1 MTNLLIYAI
10 MVTLMSYAILA
21 AYFDGHV
28 FIGIRTVFY
37 RLQNHSV
44 ITKDPLGYFIGYLFT
59 CYFCS
64 SFWVSWLVAYG
75 TYGIV
80 FTEDLGVLSAS
91 LIIFGT
97 GLFSVAVLDLL
108 SYVVIKEEIEFG
120 AFFPW
125 NDPGYRE
132 VSYEDEEGQ
141 KIAAKFDDSIYE
153 EAVSEP
159 DKEPDKEPDISDSVE
174 DTIDNP
180 VVDTDSPTEIS
191 KENE

>member
-10 MVTLMSYAILA
+10 IVTLMSYAILA
-21 AYFDGHV
+21 AYFDGKL
-28 FIGIRTVFY
+28 FIGIRTMFH
-37 RLQNHSV
+37 RLHNHSV
-44 ITKDPLGYFIGYLFT
+44 ITKNPLGYFIGYLFT

-80 FTEDLGVLSAS
+80 FTEDLGVLGAS

-97 GLFSVAVLDLL
+97 GLFSVTVLDLL

-120 AFFPW
+120 SFFPW
-125 NDPGYRE
+125 NDPGYKE
-132 VSYEDEEGQ
+132 VSYEDEEGK
-141 KIAAKFDDSIYE
+141 KIAAKFDDRIVE
-153 EAVSEP
+153 EAAP
-159 DKEPDKEPDISDSVE
+159 EPDKEPDISDSVE